1 MVTSFRTSLAAPM
14 AFVLAVAAVLA
25 LLAAALSAPPAGAT
39 TERLFLTGT
48 GTSPNFAL
56 SKTAVNP
63 EVPLPL
69 TADVATTFVSVGI
82 WSWTVQAAEG
92 SVDYQFEFN
101 VPVTNAAQT
110 ESVVT
115 LAKRRD
121 GTTTSLGSSTTS
133 SSTSLTA
140 LSATVSGAGF
150 EPGDEVL
157 VILQIKKSGG
167 SNGDRTVTVTL
178 GDDAWLEIPTAFTP
192 VAAPGAPTIDS
203 VTAGDGQLSVAFT
216 AGSDG
221 GSAITNY
228 EYSTDDGAAWTAR
241 SPVSVSSPLVISGLD
256 NGTTYQ
262 VMIRAVNAVGVGAGS
277 NMVAGTP
284 APVVPG
290 APSIT
295 GVTAGDGQLS
305 VAFTAG
311 SDGGSAITNYEYST
325 DDGATWTARSP
336 VSVSSPLV
344 ISGLDNG
351 TTYQVRIRAV
361 NAVGVGAE
369 SDAASG
375 IPVATPGVPSIG
387 SVTAGDGQLSV
398 AFTAGSDGGS
408 AITNYEYST
417 DDGAT
422 WTARSPVSVSS
433 PLVISGL
440 VNGTTYQVRIRA
452 VNAVGVGA
460 ESDAA
465 SGIPVATPG
474 VPSIG
479 SVTAGDG
486 QLSVAF
492 TAGSDGGSAITNYE
506 YSTDDG
512 ATWTARSPVSVS
524 RVRS

>member
-1 MVTSFRTSLAAPM
+1 V
-14 AFVLAVAAVLA
+14 
-25 LLAAALSAPPAGAT
+25 
-39 TERLFLTGT
+39 
-48 GTSPNFAL
+48 
-56 SKTAVNP
+56 
-63 EVPLPL
+63 
-69 TADVATTFVSVGI
+69 
-82 WSWTVQAAEG
+82 
-92 SVDYQFEFN
+92 
-101 VPVTNAAQT
+101 
-110 ESVVT
+110 
-115 LAKRRD
+115 
-121 GTTTSLGSSTTS
+121 
-133 SSTSLTA
+133 
-140 LSATVSGAGF
+140 
-150 EPGDEVL
+150 
-157 VILQIKKSGG
+157 
-167 SNGDRTVTVTL
+167 
-178 GDDAWLEIPTAFTP
+178 
-192 VAAPGAPTIDS
+192 
-203 VTAGDGQLSVAFT
+203 
-216 AGSDG
+216 
-221 GSAITNY
+221 
-228 EYSTDDGAAWTAR
+228 DGAF
-241 SPVSVSSPLVISGLD
+241 
-256 NGTTYQ
+256 
-262 VMIRAVNAVGVGAGS
+262 AG
-277 NMVAGTP
+277 
-284 APVVPG
+284 
-290 APSIT
+290 
-295 GVTAGDGQLS
+295 QRL
-305 VAFTAG
+305 
-311 SDGGSAITNYEYST
+311 E
-325 DDGATWTARSP
+325 
-336 VSVSSPLV
+336 SPLV

-375 IPVATPGVPSIG
+375 IPVATPGVPSID

-474 VPSIG
+474 VPSID

-524 RVRS
+524 SPLVISGLVNGTTYQVRIRAVNAVGVGAESDAASGIPVATPGVPSIDSVTAGDGQLSVAFTAGSDGGSAITNYEYSTDDGATWTARSPVSVSSPLVISGLDNGTTYQVRIRAVNAVGVGAESDAASGIPVAAPVDPPVQPAISVGCSPTPQVGATVTCTVANGPVGAEIVWQAAFNPVFASGVMTVDGSGVGSFSFTVPPEALGRPIGVELVGYIAPQVVGTTAPGTSGLIPTRIPAGEGPVPRVPGGVITIAAGLLLIAGETRRRLMQNV